1 MPRTSHRRPPRDHG
15 RCGMKLAGA
24 FGALA
29 AILGTLAAITALAQ
43 DRAQVTAP
51 EKREPRGAYLAA
63 IMDCRGC
70 HTPGTLMGKPDAA
83 RDLAGSKIGFQVPE
97 LGVFYPP
104 NLTPDR
110 ETGLGAWQ
118 VDDIVRAVRTGVRP
132 DGRILAPVMP
142 WHAYS
147 ALNDDDARALARYLK
162 ALAPIRNAAPPI
174 TGPSE
179 APPAPYFT
187 IVAPGK
193 G

>member
-1 MPRTSHRRPPRDHG
+1 MMDPAFPNDDRLMPHPARAVAV
-15 RCGMKLAGA
+15 LA
-24 FGALA
+24 
-29 AILGTLAAITALAQ
+29 TALAILLAVPVFTS
-43 DRAQVTAP
+43 AQVPAGP
-51 EKREPRGAYLAA
+51 QDRGAYLAA

-83 RDLAGSKIGFQVPE
+83 RDLAGSEVGFQVPE

-110 ETGLGAWQ
+110 ETGLGTWSAAE
-118 VDDIVRAVRTGVRP
+118 IARAVTTGVRP

-142 WHAYS
+142 WHAYA
-147 ALNDDDARALARYLK
+147 ALTAEDALALAGYLK
-162 ALAPIRNAAPPI
+162 SLPPVRNAVPPL

-179 APPAPYFT
+179 TPPAPYFT

-193 G
+193 

>member
-1 MPRTSHRRPPRDHG
+1 MRRDQTRKPNRNTERVG
-15 RCGMKLAGA
+15 LKLAGA
-24 FGALA
+24 LGGLA
-29 AILGTLAAITALAQ
+29 AILGTLAALSALAQ
-43 DRAQVTAP
+43 TAPAEAP

-83 RDLAGSKIGFQVPE
+83 RDLAGSEIGFQIPE

-110 ETGLGAWQ
+110 DTGLGAWS
-118 VDDIVRAVRTGVRP
+118 VEDIARAVRTGVRP

-142 WHAYS
+142 WHAYA
-147 ALNDDDARALARYLK
+147 ALTDEDARALARYLK
-162 ALAPIRNAAPPI
+162 ALAPIRNATPPL

-179 APPAPYFT
+179 TPPAPYFT
-187 IVAPGK
+187 IVSPGK